1 MNSTLKTYNLVS
13 LFTLKNIHLLGLE
26 LKQLSCKRLTQSE
39 TLVKYNN
46 LEEKI
51 MELVLEK

>member
-1 MNSTLKTYNLVS
+1 M
-13 LFTLKNIHLLGLE
+13 GLE
-26 LKQLSCKRLTQSE
+26 LKQLSYKRVTQSE